1 MPGIEQQN
9 LGDRAH
15 QSSGRTGSGIRSI
28 HLDAWGP
35 KASHSQKTRQTS
47 ATDEFGHVT
56 ISNSVASDS
65 LREWCAKPFGG
76 FQPPDGLGDAEKKLA
91 HSSGS
96 VSDHVLALEVGTVKA
111 VYSVGNGLAGFGNA
125 IVSPPARVGNWL
137 ANTIKN
143 PDLAIEDSAK
153 FGDDVGKAVVNDAKF
168 LHAVGAYAKTVQD
181 AQARGDYS
189 KPLTDVGN
197 AAHKE
202 YEKFEKLTPGQKTSV
217 ATEQVVCVGIG
228 IATGKVLS
236 AASEAF
242 AGLLEKMDAFKL
254 KADANRLHFGIESAA
269 KKPLLSEEIQ
279 SNDVSKRAGEVH
291 HADGEKHFAG
301 ATNGRFKY
309 EEIEKFRSPEVPI
322 QCHKNACVAAA
333 GEMLTKGKIDQ
344 QSLVQRLEQYLLP
357 ELRGKESLLA
367 LQDLAVELGKD
378 WQFKTVSKR
387 LGIDFEP
394 LFEELLTTKQPFAVT
409 LKAFQV
415 DAHAVVV
422 DGVNAA
428 GRVVIR
434 DPGDGTIYQMT
445 MNDFM
450 DHWTGQAVARR

>member
-1 MPGIEQQN
+1 MPGIEQHHP
-9 LGDRAH
+9 GDRAH
-15 QSSGRTGSGIRSI
+15 KSPGSNDNGIRSI
-28 HLDAWGP
+28 QLDAWGP
-35 KASHSQKTRQTS
+35 KSSHTKETQLTS
-47 ATDEFGHVT
+47 VSDEFGPVT
-56 ISNSVASDS
+56 ISSAGQSDA
-65 LREWCAKPFGG
+65 LREWCARPFSG
-76 FQPPDGLGDAEKKLA
+76 FQPPDGLVEAEKKLA
-91 HSSGS
+91 HSKGA
-96 VSDHVLALEVGTVKA
+96 VSDQVLAIEVGTVKA
-111 VYSVGNGLAGFGNA
+111 VYSVGNGIAGIGNA
-125 IVSPPARVGNWL
+125 IVSPPARFGNWL
-137 ANTIKN
+137 ANAIKN
-143 PDLAIEDSAK
+143 PALAIEDSAN
-153 FGDDVGKAVVNDAKF
+153 FGDDVGKAIVSDAKI
-168 LHAVGAYAKTVQD
+168 LHAAGAYAKSVQD
-181 AQARGDYS
+181 AQARGDYA
-189 KPLTDVGN
+189 KPLTDVVH

-202 YEKFEKLTPGQKTSV
+202 YEKFEKLTLGQKTSV
-217 ATEQVVCVGIG
+217 ATEQVVSIGIG

-236 AASEAF
+236 TASEAF

-269 KKPLLSEEIQ
+269 KKPLLPEDTQ
-279 SNDVSKRAGEVH
+279 FNNVSKRAGEIH

-309 EEIEKFRSPEVPI
+309 EEIEKFRSSEVPI

-333 GEMLTKGKIDQ
+333 GEMLTNGKIDQ
-344 QSLVQRLEQYLLP
+344 HSLVLRLEQYLLP

-367 LQDLAVELGKD
+367 LQDLAVELGRD
-378 WQFKTVSKR
+378 WQFKTVSTK

-394 LFEELLTTKQPFAVT
+394 LFDELLTTKKSFAVT

-445 MNDFM
+445 MKDFM